1 MEKVKVKLLNMDK
14 PNRNGRY
21 YSKGVIDEALKN
33 ASHNP
38 LLLLDRLPNLTDF
51 EQGVDLSR
59 VIGKCVE
66 SKWED
71 NDKTLTHT
79 FEISNPEF
87 LKDRY
92 PCFFGK
98 GEASYDT
105 EQKITIIEDFN
116 MYGFGLA
123 ASSAWDMKIAV
134 EPKKRIAIV
143 PGSFDPITI
152 GHMDIIKRASEM
164 YDQVYVAVMINASK
178 NYMFTLAQREEIAKA
193 ATAEL
198 NNVIVISSSDWLWKL
213 AEELDACAIIKGYR
227 NEVDLEYEQ
236 KMAEFNAE
244 KNPKARTILLKCDEK
259 LADVSST
266 KVREMLYQKQD
277 LNNIVPTPSIAI
289 INKIMRRNNMN
300 GSN

>member
-1 MEKVKVKLLNMDK
+1 MEKFKVKLLNMDK

-21 YSKGVIDEALKN
+21 YSKEVIDEALKN

-66 SKWED
+66 SCWED

-87 LKDRY
+87 LKDNY

-98 GEASYDT
+98 GEASYDS
-105 EQKITIIEDFN
+105 EQNITIIEDFKL
-116 MYGFGLA
+116 YGFGLA

-152 GHMDIIKRASEM
+152 GHMDIIKRAAEM
-164 YDQVYVAVMINASK
+164 YDHVYVAVMINASK

-193 ATAEL
+193 ATTGL
-198 NNVIVISSSDWLWKL
+198 NNVTVISSSDWLWKL
-213 AEELDACAIIKGYR
+213 AEELDACAIVKGYR
-227 NEVDLEYEQ
+227 NDVDLKYEQ
-236 KMAEFNAE
+236 DMAKFNAE

-259 LADVSST
+259 LADVSSSR
-266 KVREMLYQKQD
+266 VRNMMAQD
-277 LNNIVPTPSIAI
+277 ESLDRIVPQECIDVI
-289 INKIMRRNNMN
+289 EKIRAAK
-300 GSN
+300 